1 MKVIITG
8 ATGFV
13 GSAVVRQCIANDAI
27 TSALI
32 LTRKPLPSDISD
44 NPKIT
49 VIIHDDFGSYPPELL
64 TQLRGAEGCIWTV
77 GGPAYRFPDVET
89 CKKVHDFALIAAN
102 AFADNL
108 APALNGKKFKFVF
121 CSGMG
126 AEWDQ
131 TKPLWFL
138 KDTRRI
144 KGYVEKQLAAI
155 ADDERGVFAVSCVR
169 PGGVLSSA
177 ANVVEKLSAAIIPCI
192 EVDHLARAMIKVLL
206 DENSGRIIENAELL
220 RM

>member
-1 MKVIITG
+1 MRVIVTG
-8 ATGFV
+8 ATGLV
-13 GSAVVRQCIANDAI
+13 GSAVVRQCIANPAI
-27 TSALI
+27 TRALI

-49 VIIHDDFGSYPPELL
+49 VIIHEDFGSYPPELL
-64 TQLRGAEGCIWTV
+64 TQLKGAEGCIWAV

-89 CKKVHDFALIAAN
+89 CKKVHGFALIAAN
-102 AFADNL
+102 AFADTL

-131 TKPLWFL
+131 TKRLWFL

-144 KGYVEKQLAAI
+144 KGYIEKQLAAI
-155 ADDERGVFAVSCVR
+155 ADNERGGFAVSCVR
-169 PGGVLSSA
+169 PGGVLSSR
-177 ANVVEKLSAAIIPCI
+177 ANILEKLSAGIFPCI
-192 EVDHLARAMIKVLL
+192 EDDHLARAMIKVLL
-206 DENSGRIIENAELL
+206 DDNSGRIIENDELL